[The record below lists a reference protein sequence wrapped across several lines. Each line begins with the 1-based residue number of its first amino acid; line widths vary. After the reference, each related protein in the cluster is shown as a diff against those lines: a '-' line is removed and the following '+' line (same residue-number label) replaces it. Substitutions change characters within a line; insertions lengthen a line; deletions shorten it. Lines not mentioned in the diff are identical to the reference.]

1 MAPAHQPAGQ
11 GIAAQVFLHHE
22 MGATVGGEAVEPA
35 AEQVVQ
41 CTLADADRWVGE
53 DAVEPKLVGDVVRV
67 DHVDPVRH
75 SGVRGV
81 GRRELTGPGVDIDGP
96 YDGGGGPE
104 RGDDGDGTP
113 SAPEIEHG
121 AIGVGEGRCLEQQ
134 ELGAGVETVT
144 GEHPAVGG
152 HGERSVGQGD
162 LDTPRRGGHVGVGL
176 EVLPGTGF
184 GVGRGG
190 HGDDGSL
197 VRMAAYE
204 IRIIG
209 DPVLRQKA
217 RDITDIDSSLVRL
230 VDDMLDTMYAAP
242 GIGLA
247 APQVGVQKRLFVWDI
262 GDGPQAIVNPEIV
275 DADGEWVF
283 EEGCLSVPGLSWE
296 ITRPKT
302 VHVVGRDL
310 DGNEMSFEADEIEAR
325 MFQHE
330 LDHLDGTLLV
340 ERLDPD
346 TRKAALA
353 AIRDAQLRSIGSD
366 ASSPGV
372 ETAGGTGL
380 RLP

>member
-1 MAPAHQPAGQ
+1 
-11 GIAAQVFLHHE
+11 
-22 MGATVGGEAVEPA
+22 
-35 AEQVVQ
+35 
-41 CTLADADRWVGE
+41 
-53 DAVEPKLVGDVVRV
+53 
-67 DHVDPVRH
+67 
-75 SGVRGV
+75 
-81 GRRELTGPGVDIDGP
+81 
-96 YDGGGGPE
+96 
-104 RGDDGDGTP
+104 
-113 SAPEIEHG
+113 
-121 AIGVGEGRCLEQQ
+121 
-134 ELGAGVETVT
+134 
-144 GEHPAVGG
+144 
-152 HGERSVGQGD
+152 
-162 LDTPRRGGHVGVGL
+162 
-176 EVLPGTGF
+176 
-184 GVGRGG
+184 
-190 HGDDGSL
+190 
-197 VRMAAYE
+197 MAAYE